1 MNLKRCNNGH
11 FYDADKFET
20 CPYCNPT
27 VSASELTVAMDQA
40 QMYGDTA
47 DFDEEEGKTVSLQDA
62 VSAAVSAPEP
72 AASAAAAARDLDDSK
87 TVSYYAQSM
96 GTDPVVGWLVCIEGS
111 YFGKLQ
117 AEVRQEFH
125 RPLRFH
131 GRGAYRGQQ
140 RIQRAP
146 RGGDL

>member
-47 DFDEEEGKTVSLQDA
+47 DFDEEEGKTVT
-62 VSAAVSAPEP
+62 
-72 AASAAAAARDLDDSK
+72 K
-87 TVSYYAQSM
+87 TVSLSNIGAAATADTLSALASALGELLEY
-96 GTDPVVGWLVCIEGS
+96 PVAS
-111 YFGKLQ
+111 
-117 AEVRQEFH
+117 VRKYDTE
-125 RPLRFH
+125 LLES
-131 GRGAYRGQQ
+131 A
-140 RIQRAP
+140 
-146 RGGDL
+146 